1 MKMIISELPHNLPSV
16 LVYIIVSLVCIYQT
30 SAQTVL
36 IPDIAFKSYLIQQ
49 FDGNGDGEI
58 DRFEA
63 EQVQGTIDIS
73 QMGISDLTGLEAFVN
88 IQILRANLN
97 FISSINL
104 SANQKL
110 TAISVSHNILT
121 SIDLRR
127 NAALKA
133 IYLSNNQLSSF
144 DPSGNPNLEY
154 LDLSRNQ
161 LDQISLERN
170 TRLKR
175 LDLYDN
181 AINSIDLRN
190 QPLLQSLNIFENE
203 LTVLNLEANP
213 LLEELSVSGNP
224 LKGFLDLGQN
234 RVLSSIQVSRTRLER
249 LNIANGNNHQMGSE
263 HFEAI
268 NNDSLTCI
276 QVDDVNYAENT
287 FTAIDEQATFRLQC
301 VDEINTGRNIY
312 ECVGLP
318 TIARARLSSDE
329 LTSGN
334 SRDFSEGSVILYQTS
349 SSNFGKLLVTGFF
362 GPDSKYLEF
371 EWVTYSPDGVVLST
385 GILRT
390 DSRTDLDQGTSSSSI
405 VNSDFEWSN
414 AILRPQGSAQFMV
427 YDGLVYFNDNNFKA
441 ALLDH
446 SPIIDLNGDGEIQNC
461 EALSYDGML
470 NVSEKGISDLKG
482 IESFTAVQGIN
493 AANNALRLV
502 DLYDNVEVMFL
513 DFRGNQIQQLNLNK
527 NVKLTSLEVGNNQ
540 LTRLDVSKNYDL
552 GALSCYG
559 NELTDLYLKENSE
572 LTYLNAGDN
581 AIELLDLRKNLKLRR
596 LVVSDNRLTALDVT
610 NNTQLVAIE
619 AVDNEIDAIDL
630 GNNPLLH
637 TLTISDNKLKTL
649 DLGINV
655 NLRWLRAERNQLRS
669 VLFGESGL
677 LQLVEVGKNQLT
689 FLKLLDFPLLIE
701 LSAAN
706 NQLEWVDIPASHE
719 LQQLNLSHNSL
730 EGGLDLSNLPR
741 LRILWLDHNLL
752 STLSISNGSN
762 HLISN
767 AYNINLIDNPNLNCV
782 EVDDIAF
789 ANRMFTL
796 RDAHTLYSED
806 CSGSRIGDEQIA
818 EDGLFDEI
826 SVYPNPTADYFTVSA
841 ELQGVL
847 VIYNSAGAKVKEVKL
862 DGESL
867 VNISEQNEGV
877 YLLSI
882 LDQKRKQVYTSKLIK
897 THQ

>member
-1 MKMIISELPHNLPSV
+1 M
-16 LVYIIVSLVCIYQT
+16 
-30 SAQTVL
+30 
-36 IPDIAFKSYLIQQ
+36 
-49 FDGNGDGEI
+49 
-58 DRFEA
+58 
-63 EQVQGTIDIS
+63 
-73 QMGISDLTGLEAFVN
+73 
-88 IQILRANLN
+88 
-97 FISSINL
+97 
-104 SANQKL
+104 
-110 TAISVSHNILT
+110 
-121 SIDLRR
+121 
-127 NAALKA
+127 
-133 IYLSNNQLSSF
+133 
-144 DPSGNPNLEY
+144 
-154 LDLSRNQ
+154 
-161 LDQISLERN
+161 
-170 TRLKR
+170 
-175 LDLYDN
+175 
-181 AINSIDLRN
+181 
-190 QPLLQSLNIFENE
+190 
-203 LTVLNLEANP
+203 
-213 LLEELSVSGNP
+213 
-224 LKGFLDLGQN
+224 
-234 RVLSSIQVSRTRLER
+234 
-249 LNIANGNNHQMGSE
+249 
-263 HFEAI
+263 
-268 NNDSLTCI
+268 
-276 QVDDVNYAENT
+276 
-287 FTAIDEQATFRLQC
+287 
-301 VDEINTGRNIY
+301 
-312 ECVGLP
+312 
-318 TIARARLSSDE
+318 
-329 LTSGN
+329 
-334 SRDFSEGSVILYQTS
+334 
-349 SSNFGKLLVTGFF
+349 
-362 GPDSKYLEF
+362 
-371 EWVTYSPDGVVLST
+371 
-385 GILRT
+385 
-390 DSRTDLDQGTSSSSI
+390 
-405 VNSDFEWSN
+405 
-414 AILRPQGSAQFMV
+414 
-427 YDGLVYFNDNNFKA
+427 
-441 ALLDH
+441 
-446 SPIIDLNGDGEIQNC
+446 
-461 EALSYDGML
+461 
-470 NVSEKGISDLKG
+470 
-482 IESFTAVQGIN
+482 
-493 AANNALRLV
+493 
-502 DLYDNVEVMFL
+502 
-513 DFRGNQIQQLNLNK
+513 
-527 NVKLTSLEVGNNQ
+527 
-540 LTRLDVSKNYDL
+540 
-552 GALSCYG
+552 
-559 NELTDLYLKENSE
+559 
-572 LTYLNAGDN
+572 
-581 AIELLDLRKNLKLRR
+581 
-596 LVVSDNRLTALDVT
+596 
-610 NNTQLVAIE
+610 
-619 AVDNEIDAIDL
+619 